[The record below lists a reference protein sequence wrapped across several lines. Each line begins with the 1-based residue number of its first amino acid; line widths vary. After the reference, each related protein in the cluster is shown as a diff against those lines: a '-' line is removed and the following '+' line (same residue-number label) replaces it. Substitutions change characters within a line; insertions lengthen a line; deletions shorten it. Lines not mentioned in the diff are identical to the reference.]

1 MLRIGKQNGGNDL
14 GGCSDGGGDGRE
26 TGRSVFGEE
35 VVVEQ
40 TNIDEGNAET
50 LVEDKETLDEVM
62 VEDKDKEAGVD
73 EVMVEDKDKEA
84 CVDEV
89 MAKDKESLD
98 EGVNEE
104 HHQNEE
110 HQNEEEVVYDE
121 NTLDDFEFFDPFFG
135 DQYEE
140 QHQNEQN
147 EEVEKGHQVEE
158 ENVELVDEE
167 NNVPE
172 MEVDM
177 TDFQDILQTIDDG
190 IGTEWNTDFMV
201 VEGEVESW

>member
-1 MLRIGKQNGGNDL
+1 MVAENLSEHSAKNA
-14 GGCSDGGGDGRE
+14 S
-26 TGRSVFGEE
+26 GEE

-50 LVEDKETLDEVM
+50 LVEDKETMDEVM
-62 VEDKDKEAGVD
+62 IEDKDKEVGVD

-84 CVDEV
+84 
-89 MAKDKESLD
+89 
-98 EGVNEE
+98 
-104 HHQNEE
+104 
-110 HQNEEEVVYDE
+110 
-121 NTLDDFEFFDPFFG
+121 

-147 EEVEKGHQVEE
+147 EVEVEKGLQVEE
-158 ENVELVDEE
+158 DNVELVDEE

-190 IGTEWNTDFMV
+190 IGTEFNTDFMV
-201 VEGEVESW
+201 VEGVTPHFY

>member
-1 MLRIGKQNGGNDL
+1 
-14 GGCSDGGGDGRE
+14 
-26 TGRSVFGEE
+26 
-35 VVVEQ
+35 
-40 TNIDEGNAET
+40 
-50 LVEDKETLDEVM
+50 M

-84 CVDEV
+84 GVDEV

-110 HQNEEEVVYDE
+110 EVVYDE
-121 NTLDDFEFFDPFFG
+121 NTLDDFEFFDPLFG

-201 VEGEVESW
+201 VEGEVEGLIPALSEVFPSAEHRKSSI

>member
-1 MLRIGKQNGGNDL
+1 
-14 GGCSDGGGDGRE
+14 
-26 TGRSVFGEE
+26 
-35 VVVEQ
+35 
-40 TNIDEGNAET
+40 
-50 LVEDKETLDEVM
+50 M

-84 CVDEV
+84 GVDEV
-89 MAKDKESLD
+89 MAEDKETLD

-104 HHQNEE
+104 N

-147 EEVEKGHQVEE
+147 EVEVEKGHQVEE
-158 ENVELVDEE
+158 DNVELKVR
-167 NNVPE
+167 
-172 MEVDM
+172 
-177 TDFQDILQTIDDG
+177 
-190 IGTEWNTDFMV
+190 
-201 VEGEVESW
+201 